1 MSETPTQLAYSEDL
15 DSFSKELD
23 RLKKENQTLRNA
35 LSELEAEKV
44 KLAQSYL
51 TTSINIRM
59 LLNNNDN
66 NNANTNAENI

>member
-1 MSETPTQLAYSEDL
+1 MSETPAPSQLFEVETFNDDEY
-15 DSFSKELD
+15 FSKEVA

-35 LSELEAEKV
+35 LVELEAEKV

-66 NNANTNAENI
+66 ENNK